1 MARIAAAMP
10 AETQTPDTFLDRPI
24 NRWWIVL
31 GCALVNMFASGI
43 FVLYAVNIF
52 FVGAA
57 AEFGWPKSA
66 TSLLLS
72 TFFFSAGLGFP
83 ALGWA
88 ISHYGIRKPSVLV
101 AIGYAAT
108 VLLIPVL
115 PASQSIFLIDFF
127 LMGIF
132 SGSACALPF
141 SIAISGYFDR
151 NRGFALGLGAA
162 GAGLGS
168 SMTAGMSNYLLESFG
183 WRTGLWLYGCLAV
196 AVIMFCLIFLIRTP
210 PGTTIAQDAGTKAD
224 TAPPARFLALFDREM
239 CIILAVLV
247 LNALCAMGI
256 IGNMVPL
263 LSGRGVSTAV
273 AAGLLSA
280 VGLSSWGGRVLV
292 GWLLDKFFAPYVAFC
307 TFILG
312 AVGAL
317 LLVYGASD
325 TMAFAFAGAVMI
337 GVCMGAEQD
346 LAMYLVSRYFPL
358 SVYSKAVSISW
369 VAWAWGGSIGT
380 FIAAQ
385 SYNLTHTYEW
395 ALWIFVGLFLL
406 AAILIMLLP
415 PYRVAVHA
423 NEVAD

>member
-1 MARIAAAMP
+1 MTRSAAVV
-10 AETQTPDTFLDRPI
+10 QTDVESGRGGLFLDRPI

-52 FVGAA
+52 FVDAV
-57 AEFGWPKSA
+57 AEFGWQKST
-66 TSLLLS
+66 TSLLMS

-88 ISHYGIRKPSVLV
+88 ISRYGIRKPSVLV
-101 AIGYAAT
+101 ALGYAAT
-108 VLLIPVL
+108 VLIIPAL
-115 PASQSIFLIDFF
+115 PPSQPLFLVDFF

-132 SGSACALPF
+132 SASACALPF

-151 NRGFALGLGAA
+151 NRGLALGLGAA

-168 SMTAGMSNYLLESFG
+168 SMTAGMSNFLLESFG
-183 WRTGLWLYGCLAV
+183 WRTGLLIYGCLAV
-196 AVIMFCLIFLIRTP
+196 VVILFCLIFLVRTP
-210 PGTTIAQDAGTKAD
+210 PGATAANAAGTEVSA
-224 TAPPARFLALFDREM
+224 TPPPRLLSLFDKEM
-239 CIILAVLV
+239 CIIIAVLV

-263 LSGRGVSTAV
+263 LADRGVSTAV

-280 VGLSSWGGRVLV
+280 VGLSSWGGRVVV
-292 GWLLDKFFAPYVAFC
+292 GWLLDKFFAPYVGLC
-307 TFILG
+307 TFISG
-312 AVGAL
+312 AIGAL
-317 LLVYGASD
+317 LLVYGTSIS
-325 TMAFAFAGAVMI
+325 MAFAGAVMI

-385 SYNLTHTYEW
+385 SYSLTHGYEW

-406 AAILIMLLP
+406 AALLIMLLP
-415 PYRVAVHA
+415 PYRVAVH
-423 NEVAD
+423 EEGGQR

>member
-1 MARIAAAMP
+1 M
-10 AETQTPDTFLDRPI
+10 FLERPL
-24 NRWWIVL
+24 NRWWIVV

-43 FVLYAVNIF
+43 FVLYAFNIF
-52 FVGAA
+52 FVDAA
-57 AEFGWPKSA
+57 AEFGWQKST
-66 TSLLLS
+66 TSLLMS

-88 ISHYGIRKPSVLV
+88 ISRYGIRKPSVLL

-108 VLLIPVL
+108 VLALPIL
-115 PASQSIFLIDFF
+115 PASETLFLANFF

-132 SGSACALPF
+132 SASACALPF

-151 NRGFALGLGAA
+151 NRGLALGLGAA

-168 SMTAGMSNYLLESFG
+168 SVTAGISNFLLESFG

-196 AVIMFCLIFLIRTP
+196 AVILFCLIFLVRTP
-210 PGTTIAQDAGTKAD
+210 PGATAARQPGAMAD
-224 TAPPARFLALFDREM
+224 GSAPVRFLSLFDKEM
-239 CIILAVLV
+239 GIIIAVLV

-263 LSGRGVSTAV
+263 LAGRGMSTAV

-307 TFILG
+307 TFICG
-312 AVGAL
+312 AIGAL
-317 LLVYGASD
+317 LLVYGASIS
-325 TMAFAFAGAVMI
+325 MAFAGAVMI

-385 SYNLTHTYEW
+385 SYNLTHSYEW
-395 ALWIFVGLFLL
+395 ALWIFVALFLL
-406 AAILIMLLP
+406 AALLIMFLP
-415 PYRVAVHA
+415 PYRVTVHDDA
-423 NEVAD
+423 GQH

>member
-1 MARIAAAMP
+1 MTRSAAVV
-10 AETQTPDTFLDRPI
+10 QTDVESGRGGLFLDHPI

-52 FVGAA
+52 FVDAV
-57 AEFGWPKSA
+57 AEFGWQKST
-66 TSLLLS
+66 TSLLMS

-88 ISHYGIRKPSVLV
+88 ISRYGIRKPSVLV
-101 AIGYAAT
+101 ALGYAAT
-108 VLLIPVL
+108 VLIIPAL
-115 PASQSIFLIDFF
+115 PPSQPLFLVNFF

-132 SGSACALPF
+132 SASACALPF

-151 NRGFALGLGAA
+151 NRGLALGLGAA

-168 SMTAGMSNYLLESFG
+168 SITAGMSNLLLEAFG

-196 AVIMFCLIFLIRTP
+196 AVIFFCLTFLIRTP
-210 PGTTIAQDAGTKAD
+210 PGTVVRDAKMRAGASQS
-224 TAPPARFLALFDREM
+224 ASLLSLFDREM
-239 CIILAVLV
+239 CIIVAVLV

-256 IGNMVPL
+256 IGNLIPL
-263 LSGRGVSTAV
+263 LSNQGISTGV
-273 AAGLLSA
+273 AASLLSA
-280 VGLSSWGGRVLV
+280 VGLSSWGGRVLI
-292 GWLLDKFFAPYVAFC
+292 GWLLDKFFAPYVACC
-307 TFILG
+307 TFVVG
-312 AVGAL
+312 AIGAL
-317 LLVYGASD
+317 LLVYGISVP
-325 TMAFAFAGAVMI
+325 MGFAGAVMI

-358 SVYSKAVSISW
+358 SAYSRAVSISW

-385 SYNLTHTYEW
+385 SYNLTRTYES
-395 ALWIFVGLFLL
+395 ALWIFIGLFLL
-406 AAILIMLLP
+406 AGVLIMLLP
-415 PYRVAVHA
+415 PYRKELTVR
-423 NEVAD
+423 N

>member
-1 MARIAAAMP
+1 MTRSAATAQARVELQGFGA
-10 AETQTPDTFLDRPI
+10 FLDRPI

-31 GCALVNMFASGI
+31 GCGLVNMFASGI

-52 FVGAA
+52 FVDAA
-57 AEFGWPKSA
+57 AEFGWQKSA
-66 TSLLLS
+66 TSLLMS

-88 ISHYGIRKPSVLV
+88 ISRYGIRKPSFLV
-101 AIGYAAT
+101 AVGYTAT

-115 PASQSIFLIDFF
+115 PASQPLFLVDFF

-132 SGSACALPF
+132 SASACALPF

-151 NRGFALGLGAA
+151 NRGLALGLGAA

-168 SMTAGMSNYLLESFG
+168 SITASLSNLLLESFG
-183 WRTGLWLYGCLAV
+183 WRTGLGLYGCLA
-196 AVIMFCLIFLIRTP
+196 ATVILFCLIFLIRTP
-210 PGTTIAQDAGTKAD
+210 PGTVVRAAQGKA
-224 TAPPARFLALFDREM
+224 TAPPPAPLLSLFDKEM

-256 IGNMVPL
+256 IGNLVPL
-263 LSGRGVSTAV
+263 LSSRGVSIAV
-273 AAGLLSA
+273 AVGLLSA

-292 GWLLDKFFAPYVAFC
+292 GWLLDKFFAPHVACC
-307 TFILG
+307 TFVLG
-312 AVGAL
+312 AIGAQ
-317 LLVYGASD
+317 LLVYGI
-325 TMAFAFAGAVMI
+325 TVPMAFSGAVMI
-337 GVCMGAEQD
+337 GICMGAEQD

-358 SVYSKAVSISW
+358 SAYSKAVSISW

-385 SYNLTHTYEW
+385 SYNLAHTYEW

-406 AAILIMLLP
+406 AAVLIILLP
-415 PYRVAVHA
+415 PYRVAVHVD
-423 NEVAD
+423 EGER